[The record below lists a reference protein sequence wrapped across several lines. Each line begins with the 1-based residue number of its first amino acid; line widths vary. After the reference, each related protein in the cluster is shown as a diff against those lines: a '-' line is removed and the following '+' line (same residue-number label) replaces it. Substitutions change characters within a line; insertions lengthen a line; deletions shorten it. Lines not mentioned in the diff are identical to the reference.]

1 MMIFQFIV
9 GLFFL
14 ILFLSVLFF
23 VAWYIALPILF
34 ILIVFS
40 LFGHVWDKVKLALH
54 SDRSVEHL
62 EKSTPRRRSTK
73 NEVIDVDYTEV

>member
-40 LFGHVWDKVKLALH
+40 LFGHVWDKIKSVV
-54 SDRSVEHL
+54 RTEQPVEHL